1 MRNLKEYIA
10 EGTCKPR
17 VTDEFG
23 KDISQED
30 LNCEYEKT
38 PQEKERDMKVL
49 HACHRCS
56 KNEDTEKKLFG
67 IVYDILKPWLFNRKY
82 KDDDWKTVYQII
94 DYLRSLLTDKDDM
107 TVSVPNGGYCS
118 NTDGAEW
125 KIWKIDL
132 TVINDRDEHISRC
145 FTLTA
150 HADGTVDDHWARY
163 DLNLT

>member
-1 MRNLKEYIA
+1 MKDLK
-10 EGTCKPR
+10 
-17 VTDEFG
+17 DM
-23 KDISQED
+23 
-30 LNCEYEKT
+30 LNNGLGGSKEAKMLHMVRKGRTEEKT
-38 PQEKERDMKVL
+38 ESNLYAVI
-49 HACHRCS
+49 A
-56 KNEDTEKKLFG
+56 
-67 IVYDILKPWLFNRKY
+67 DILKPWLYNKRY
-82 KDDDWKTVYQII
+82 TDDGWMPVHEIINYLKT
-94 DYLRSLLTDKDDM
+94 LLVKGDDM